1 MSNDM
6 KWQMTRNVKWHE
18 MSNDMNCQMTWHVKW
33 HEISNDMKCQMTW
46 NVKWQDTWNM
56 IRTWYMIHDTFIPLV
71 SRARLPVNQS
81 LSLVELLVSLPSS
94 LLPIGTALRYHQQSI
109 PIIILTTRFSTIFLA
124 RIGRIGDGRQHP
136 EEEEVRLRQHGQPC
150 QGRAQEEGGE
160 GGRVMQFS
168 TKVIFEEAA
177 RRPCVLG
184 WMLRLVWFNMAC
196 CQNILVQ

>member
-1 MSNDM
+1 M
-6 KWQMTRNVKWHE
+6 
-18 MSNDMNCQMTWHVKW
+18 
-33 HEISNDMKCQMTW
+33 
-46 NVKWQDTWNM
+46 
-56 IRTWYMIHDTFIPLV
+56 
-71 SRARLPVNQS
+71 PVNQF

-160 GGRVMQFS
+160 GGRGDAIFHRSHLREMQQDVLEYWAECYSSFDS
-168 TKVIFEEAA
+168 TWLVAEIF
-177 RRPCVLG
+177 
-184 WMLRLVWFNMAC
+184 
-196 CQNILVQ
+196 

>member
-1 MSNDM
+1 MMPTN
-6 KWQMTRNVKWHE
+6 
-18 MSNDMNCQMTWHVKW
+18 
-33 HEISNDMKCQMTW
+33 
-46 NVKWQDTWNM
+46 
-56 IRTWYMIHDTFIPLV
+56 PLV
-71 SRARLPVNQS
+71 SRAWLPVNQF

-160 GGRVMQFS
+160 GGRGDETIPPKSSSSNV
-168 TKVIFEEAA
+168 A
-177 RRPCVLG
+177 RRPWVLG
-184 WMLRLVWFNMAC
+184 WMLLLVRFNMAC
-196 CQNILVQ
+196 SQNILVQLFNKLATVVLKKNLVLRAGYYHGVLVCGGLVLHLRLHAGDLHVILQWAAQK